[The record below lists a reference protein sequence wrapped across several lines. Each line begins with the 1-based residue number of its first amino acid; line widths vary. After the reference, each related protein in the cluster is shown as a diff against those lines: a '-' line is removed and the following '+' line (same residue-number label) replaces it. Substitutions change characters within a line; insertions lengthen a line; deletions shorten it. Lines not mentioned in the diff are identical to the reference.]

1 MQSEIPKRD
10 LISITDLGPEI
21 GSIIHFARRL
31 KDPTFAKEYSNI
43 LDGRSMAMLFEKSS
57 TRTRVSFEVAMT
69 QLGGHGLFLST
80 ENLQVSRGE
89 TVADTA
95 RVLSRYVDLIMYRS
109 YSHQTMKELAKF
121 AGVPVINALDDVEHP
136 CQIIADLLTILEHK
150 SSFQNLNFAYLGD
163 GNNVCNSLLLGTAL
177 SGINMRVGCPE
188 GYYPGEDILKR
199 AQEIAAENNC
209 SILITN
215 DPNEAVKDC
224 DVIYTDTW
232 VSMGDESEAVKRR
245 EILKPYQVNSEL
257 VASAKQ
263 DYIFMHCLPA
273 HRGDEVTDEIM
284 ESNHS
289 VIYDQAENRL
299 HAQKA
304 IILFLLDLMK

>member
-1 MQSEIPKRD
+1 MQSEILKKD
-10 LISITDLGPEI
+10 LLSISDIGPELE
-21 GSIIHFARRL
+21 SIIHFAQRL
-31 KDPTFAKEYSNI
+31 KDPTVSREYANS
-43 LDGRSMAMLFEKSS
+43 LAGKSMAMLFEKSS

-109 YSHQTMKELAKF
+109 FSHQTMKDLAMY
-121 AGVPVINALDDVEHP
+121 ARVPVINALDDLEHP
-136 CQIIADLLTILEHK
+136 CQIVADLLTILEHK
-150 SSFQNLNFAYLGD
+150 SSFQDLKFTYLGD

-177 SGINMRVGCPE
+177 SGMDMRVGCPK
-188 GYYPGEDILKR
+188 GYSPDENILNISMK
-199 AQEIAAENNC
+199 IAAENNC
-209 SILITN
+209 TINVTN
-215 DPNEAVKDC
+215 DPMEAIIDC

-232 VSMGDESEAVKRR
+232 VSMGDESEAEKRR
-245 EILKPYQVNSEL
+245 EIFKPYQVNSDL

-284 ESNHS
+284 ESSHS

-304 IILFLLDLMK
+304 IILYLLNLMK